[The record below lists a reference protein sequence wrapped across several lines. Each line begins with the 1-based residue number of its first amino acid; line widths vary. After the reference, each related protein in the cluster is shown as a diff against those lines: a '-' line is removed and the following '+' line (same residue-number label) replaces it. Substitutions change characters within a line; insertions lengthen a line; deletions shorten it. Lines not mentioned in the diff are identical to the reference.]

1 MVQTTLSAQLAKLQ
15 AANESVNTSSILSQD
30 TRLLDVLA
38 QEFET
43 GGKNSVNTDENGFA
57 YINGLN
63 SLTSKSMSNR
73 NKRSID
79 KEDKKHEF
87 KSSLSPIKTIKVQP
101 GVVLKEFKAEK
112 RKSPQPLHHDTY

>member
-63 SLTSKSMSNR
+63 SLTSKSTSHR
-73 NKRSID
+73 NKKSID
-79 KEDKKHEF
+79 REGDKKNEF
-87 KSSLSPIKTIKVQP
+87 KSSLSPIKTIKMQP

-112 RKSPQPLHHDTY
+112 RRSP